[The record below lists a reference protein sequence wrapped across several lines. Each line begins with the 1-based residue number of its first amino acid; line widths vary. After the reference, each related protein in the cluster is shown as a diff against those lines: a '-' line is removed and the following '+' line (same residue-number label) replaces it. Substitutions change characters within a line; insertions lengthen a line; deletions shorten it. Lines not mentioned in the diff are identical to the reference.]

1 MAKERH
7 PNHSPTQRQIL
18 GNFSFPF
25 GKDSCVC
32 CGELQ
37 IEERKGTREPE
48 NKQTNKQERQNKDS
62 CIEIPFLL
70 KK

>member
-1 MAKERH
+1 MAKEGH

-48 NKQTNKQERQNKDS
+48 TNKQTNKKDKTR
-62 CIEIPFLL
+62 ILALKYPFY
-70 KK
+70 